1 MHANVWILF
10 PSGSDQN
17 ESMDQNDTVEQSEE
31 NITEETEPAEPK
43 KAKKAQCGHCA
54 DMIPT
59 GSLKKHTMSCVFYQK
74 LIKNGLDCI
83 VCTKT
88 FQSRKL
94 LYSHIGKI
102 HKAALVELKKGG

>member
-1 MHANVWILF
+1 MHATVCILF

-17 ESMDQNDTVEQSEE
+17 ENMDRNDTVEQSEE
-31 NITEETEPAEPK
+31 NITEKPK
-43 KAKKAQCGHCA
+43 KAKNTHCGHCS

-59 GSLKKHTMSCVFYQK
+59 ASFKRHTMSCPIYQK
-74 LIKNGLDCI
+74 LIINSLDCM

-88 FQSRKL
+88 FESRKK

-102 HKAALVELKKGG
+102 HKAALVELKKGW

>member
-1 MHANVWILF
+1 
-10 PSGSDQN
+10 
-17 ESMDQNDTVEQSEE
+17 MDQNDTVEQREE

-43 KAKKAQCGHCA
+43 KAKKALCGHCA

-59 GSLKKHTMSCVFYQK
+59 ASFKKHTMSCVFYQK
-74 LIKNGLDCI
+74 LIINSLDCI

-88 FQSRKL
+88 FESRKT

>member
-1 MHANVWILF
+1 MHAIVCNLF

-17 ESMDQNDTVEQSEE
+17 DIMGQNDTVEQNEE
-31 NITEETEPAEPK
+31 NITEEPK
-43 KAKKAQCGHCA
+43 KAKNAQCGHCS

-59 GSLKKHTMSCVFYQK
+59 ASFKRHTMSCPIYQK
-74 LIKNGLDCI
+74 LIINSLDCM

-88 FQSRKL
+88 FESRKK

-102 HKAALVELKKGG
+102 HKAALVELKKGW

>member
-1 MHANVWILF
+1 MHAIVCNLF

-17 ESMDQNDTVEQSEE
+17 DIMGQNDTVEQNEE
-31 NITEETEPAEPK
+31 NITEEPK
-43 KAKKAQCGHCA
+43 KAKNAQCGHCF

-59 GSLKKHTMSCVFYQK
+59 GSFKRHTMSCPFYQK
-74 LIKNGLDCI
+74 LIRNNLDCM

-88 FQSRKL
+88 FESRKK
-94 LYSHIGKI
+94 LYIHIGKI